1 MIYGSIE
8 CYITTIFILFMTLNQ
23 PTFQS
28 SLGRV
33 SNQKTFGISVAVVLQ
48 GRSHSLTLNHQ
59 RQSTEGKYDVLK

>member
-1 MIYGSIE
+1 MLHNYHFYFIYDIKPANFSV
-8 CYITTIFILFMTLNQ
+8 F
-23 PTFQS
+23 